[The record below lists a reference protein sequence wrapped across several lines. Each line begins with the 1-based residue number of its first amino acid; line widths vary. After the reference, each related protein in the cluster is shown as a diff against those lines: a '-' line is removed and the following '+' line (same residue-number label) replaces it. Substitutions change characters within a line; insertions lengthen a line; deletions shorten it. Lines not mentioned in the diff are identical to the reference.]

1 MRRHAG
7 EYRKRLVS
15 FLLCIV
21 VVFAASCAKKDIKL
35 SYEDFVAVK
44 DIEETYS
51 RDIYAALG
59 SSNVQ
64 KLVTEYQ
71 MSRFERPIEDY
82 TEEELMQ
89 EYDTLLK
96 VYDLAC
102 KNGYEPERYTK
113 ESYRNLL
120 LANLETVDAFVGRDG
135 EANLAYKQNIEA
147 AAKAAGLSFDE
158 YVDEVMIPYIKVWY
172 AKEALQ
178 SYYFKKI
185 YFGKFKE
192 MNRTEKE
199 LYDKWEETQT
209 SEDMNAWLEFHASEE
224 YQNAYISF
232 MKEFEEYCKTL

>member
-1 MRRHAG
+1 
-7 EYRKRLVS
+7 
-15 FLLCIV
+15 
-21 VVFAASCAKKDIKL
+21 
-35 SYEDFVAVK
+35 
-44 DIEETYS
+44 
-51 RDIYAALG
+51 
-59 SSNVQ
+59 
-64 KLVTEYQ
+64 

-120 LANLETVDAFVGRDG
+120 LANLETVDAFEGRDG

-209 SEDMNAWLEFHASEE
+209 SEDMNAWLDVYKRQYPVRLPFVPTTRWQGTMIEIPLCPTAPPTACADIRGRPLSAAICFA
-224 YQNAYISF
+224 IPP
-232 MKEFEEYCKTL
+232 

>member
-7 EYRKRLVS
+7 EYVKRLVS
-15 FLLCIV
+15 LLLCIAA
-21 VVFAASCAKKDIKL
+21 VFAASCAKKDIKL

-71 MSRFERPIEDY
+71 MSRLERPIEDY

-120 LANLETVDAFVGRDG
+120 LANLATVDVFEGRDG
-135 EANLAYKQNIEA
+135 EANLAYK
-147 AAKAAGLSFDE
+147 
-158 YVDEVMIPYIKVWY
+158 
-172 AKEALQ
+172 
-178 SYYFKKI
+178 
-185 YFGKFKE
+185 
-192 MNRTEKE
+192 
-199 LYDKWEETQT
+199 
-209 SEDMNAWLEFHASEE
+209 
-224 YQNAYISF
+224 
-232 MKEFEEYCKTL
+232 